1 MLFRCSVSVFR
12 AGVLRLAI
20 ALVTFVLFA
29 AHAGTAA
36 AVDIAVHVPKIRQ
49 IIYIDVTPFDRVE
62 DVKARLAG
70 PSGIPVSNQVL
81 TVGHREMYDGVQL
94 LDYGVGAGPSERIYL
109 LELVRTGSGDGGP
122 ILVHDEGPALIA
134 IVDQTAIFGSQS
146 SAAITDATLARV
158 FAQAGRTGPSG
169 PVLSGPVLS
178 GPVPSGPVL
187 STMGGTDA
195 PLTFW
200 SSGGVMAL
208 SGLVSGDAH
217 DLVIGADLVSAS
229 GSVIGAYAADSR
241 MTLGTTKGA
250 SRALGLYGGFG
261 IGDDWTVAAQ
271 IGLARARFEQSGT
284 SAESLRRMAAVA
296 LSGNVTASAATVSTT
311 VTLSGF
317 TQTIPGVTGPAATIL
332 PDHIRETRAEIA
344 VRATALHP
352 LWQTGLSPFVDVSA
366 GSVLTR
372 SDLRG
377 RDRDT
382 VANLT
387 LGLSG
392 RLGAGSASVALTSAM
407 LAPDLR
413 GAGISAAYALRF

>member
-1 MLFRCSVSVFR
+1 MLFRCSVPVFR

-62 DVKARLAG
+62 DIKARLAG

-169 PVLSGPVLS
+169 PVL
-178 GPVPSGPVL
+178 SGPVL

>member
-1 MLFRCSVSVFR
+1 MLSRCSVSVFR

-20 ALVTFVLFA
+20 ALVTFALFA

-169 PVLSGPVLS
+169 PVLS
-178 GPVPSGPVL
+178 
-187 STMGGTDA
+187 TMGGTDA

-284 SAESLRRMAAVA
+284 AAESLRRMAAVA

-392 RLGAGSASVALTSAM
+392 TLGAGSASVALTSAM